1 MKLASILYEPKGYET
16 ERKLWK
22 KHMAQQTTYSYAC
35 ITAKRGKATMKVL
48 YEMFF
53 NCNVAVA
60 CSDSRQKAECVAKS
74 VYIHKHII
82 WYTKIK
88 RDERPKSEINER
100 DQTLT

>member
-22 KHMAQQTTYSYAC
+22 KHMAQQTTYAC

-88 RDERPKSEINER
+88 RDEKTKVKNER